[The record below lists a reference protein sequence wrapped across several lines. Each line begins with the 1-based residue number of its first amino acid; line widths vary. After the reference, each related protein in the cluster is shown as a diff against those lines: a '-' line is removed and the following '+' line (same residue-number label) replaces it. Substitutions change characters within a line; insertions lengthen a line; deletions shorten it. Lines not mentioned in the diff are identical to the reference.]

1 MTTATASPGGETPR
15 RSRASAASI
24 VADSGLPEP
33 LGQRLLEVTGKL
45 RLWKRERIDVAHEL
59 VSHFAEGL
67 AKGQTAEQLL
77 TDFGDPTHT
86 ARLISRAKRRSRPVW
101 WKLTRGFGFT
111 LLALCTLY
119 AGLAIRY
126 ASGRPTITVDYFA
139 QLNAATLAT
148 PVEQR
153 AWPIYLDAIMIL
165 PDRPTAPDAQ
175 GGYQIDVGRVEP
187 GTPDWDLAARY
198 VQENALI
205 VAQIRAATK
214 LPIAGHVAD
223 RSTDFNLFFNFVY
236 RPGRR
241 PVDMPIAE
249 RAIAE
254 QENQPQALRVFDG
267 SLIGM
272 TMPNLGVYSHFARLL
287 TFDARLAA
295 SQGDASRVV
304 ANLQAVNALA
314 RHASDPSGMLFG
326 QLVGNHIHGHNAYA
340 LGLIIANWPGVLS
353 DADLRTISES
363 FSEWRANPSRHD
375 DSINLEGERAMM
387 YDLLQR
393 TYTDDGHGD
402 GRLVNIDAMRMF
414 EAINRTSD
422 SISTPITRYLPL
434 INGPIASQVTATRAE
449 MQRAYDDLLASAAQ
463 IAKLPLPQQQ
473 AAWTK
478 AVQRY
483 DDSALN
489 DRHLPGSIVMPA
501 LGRASL
507 SFTQATTQRDAAV
520 AGIALERYRRAHG
533 TYPATLA
540 ELVPA
545 YLPAIPLDPWDG
557 KPIKYL
563 PPDANRQTPILYS
576 VGENQI
582 DNHGDGTLVPA
593 PPSPGRSPKEQMSN
607 DQIFWPPP

>member
-33 LGQRLLEVTGKL
+33 LGQCALEVTSKL

-86 ARLISRAKRRSRPVW
+86 ARLISRAKRRSRPLW

-139 QLNAATLAT
+139 QLNASTLAT
-148 PVEQR
+148 PLEER
-153 AWPIYLDAIMIL
+153 AWPRYRDAMMLL
-165 PDRPTAPDAQ
+165 PRFPPTADDAHD
-175 GGYQIDVGRVEP
+175 IDFGRVQP
-187 GTPDWDLAARY
+187 GTPDWDIAAKYALEYAHVLAQVR
-198 VQENALI
+198 
-205 VAQIRAATK
+205 VAAK
-214 LPIAGHVAD
+214 LPIAGYVVGI
-223 RSTDFNLFFNFVY
+223 STDYNPSY
-236 RPGRR
+236 RPGYT
-241 PVDMPIAE
+241 PVGNPQSVQRTSTAPDKLPKFYSSLDGALIL
-249 RAIAE
+249 AI
-254 QENQPQALRVFDG
+254 
-267 SLIGM
+267 
-272 TMPNLGVYSHFARLL
+272 TPNLSVYRELSRLL
-287 TFDARLAA
+287 TFDARFAA
-295 SQGDASRVV
+295 SRGDAPRVV

-314 RHASDPSGMLFG
+314 RHAADPSGMLIG
-326 QLVGNHIHGHNAYA
+326 QIVGNGINWHNVYA
-340 LGLIIANWPGVLS
+340 LGQIIANWPGVLS
-353 DADLRTISES
+353 DADLLAISDS
-363 FSEWRANPSRHD
+363 FNQWRANPTRHD
-375 DSINLEGERAMM
+375 DSINLEGERAVM

-393 TYTDDGHGD
+393 IYTDDGHGD
-402 GRLVNIDAMRMF
+402 GRLVNIDAMRLL
-414 EAINRTSD
+414 ELINRTSD
-422 SISTPITRYLPL
+422 SNFTPITRYLPL

-520 AGIALERYRRAHG
+520 AGIALERFRLAHG

-545 YLPAIPLDPWDG
+545 YLTAIPLDPWDG

-563 PPDANRQTPILYS
+563 PPDANRPTPILYS
-576 VGENQI
+576 VGENQM

-593 PPSPGRSPKEQMSN
+593 PPSPRRSPKEQMSN
-607 DQIFWPPP
+607 DRILWPLS